1 MRTHLTAVVT
11 LALAAAAC
19 RTAHG
24 TGASGGQAAAR
35 KMEGRVEEVGRD
47 DGTITLRV
55 GDARR
60 EVLVVPE
67 AEIRIDDFKGTF
79 EDIEEGQ
86 RVRAS
91 FEEVDGQT
99 EGFRIEI
106 LDQGVKAPGANEP
119 ESADDASSDLSK
131 ERRSPVASER

>member
-1 MRTHLTAVVT
+1 MRTHLAAFIAVAT
-11 LALAAAAC
+11 LAVAMSAC
-19 RTAHG
+19 RT
-24 TGASGGQAAAR
+24 TASGGPGAAR
-35 KMEGRVEEVGRD
+35 AMEGVVEEVGRD

-55 GDARR
+55 GEERR
-60 EVLVVPE
+60 EVLVAPE
-67 AEIRIDDFKGTF
+67 AEIRLDDFKGSF

-106 LDQGVKAPGANEP
+106 LDQGVKAPGSNEP
-119 ESADDASSDLSK
+119 ESANG
-131 ERRSPVASER
+131 RRR

>member
-1 MRTHLTAVVT
+1 MRTQLAAFI
-11 LALAAAAC
+11 ALATLGVATSAC
-19 RTAHG
+19 RT
-24 TGASGGQAAAR
+24 TASGGPGAAR
-35 KMEGRVEEVGRD
+35 AMEGLVEEVGRD

-55 GDARR
+55 GEERR
-60 EVLVVPE
+60 KVLVAPE
-67 AEIRIDDFKGTF
+67 AEIRLDDFKGSF

-106 LDQGVKAPGANEP
+106 LDQGAKAPEEPSEP
-119 ESADDASSDLSK
+119 EDAATAQPSAAAADQ
-131 ERRSPVASER
+131 R

>member
-1 MRTHLTAVVT
+1 MRTHLTALVV
-11 LALAAAAC
+11 LVLAAVAC

-24 TGASGGQAAAR
+24 TGASGGQAVAR

-106 LDQGVKAPGANEP
+106 LDQGVKAPGPNEP
-119 ESADDASSDLSK
+119 ERSDDASSDL
-131 ERRSPVASER
+131 ASERR

>member
-1 MRTHLTAVVT
+1 MRTNLAALIT
-11 LALAAAAC
+11 LATLVAAISGC
-19 RTAHG
+19 RTAASKG
-24 TGASGGQAAAR
+24 ETGGPGAAR
-35 KMEGRVEEVGRD
+35 AMEGRVEAVGRD

-55 GDARR
+55 GEERR

-67 AEIRIDDFKGTF
+67 AEIRLDDFKGTF
-79 EDIEEGQ
+79 EDIQEGQ

-106 LDQGVKAPGANEP
+106 LDQGVKAPVGSGESGNADAAREP
-119 ESADDASSDLSK
+119 
-131 ERRSPVASER
+131 R